1 MNRKPQIPDFNIVE
15 QCGQGGSSTV
25 WLAIDYDGIRR
36 AIRILD
42 RITPRN
48 QGRVEAEA
56 KAISLYRNVAN
67 RHENLLDILYIGKT
81 EEYLYYVTELADD
94 TGDIQSKYQPDTLA
108 WRIRNKN
115 YSKSEMLD
123 YIEAILDGVEQLHSN
138 RLAHHDLKP
147 ENILFL
153 HHRLKIG
160 DPGLSAPIPEHVHGG
175 TSGFLPPWP
184 EPNGIESDIYAIGKI
199 IYCLY
204 SKMDATEFP
213 EIPIDLKIKA
223 VADLNRIA
231 LKCCEESPEF
241 RYHSIA
247 EIRKDV
253 RALRQLPAWKK
264 VLHSV
269 NAYLSPVLGFFLLLM
284 LILYFTP
291 VVKKHLQRIPLEN
304 GRELFLNLKHS
315 IGNWNLLETFQE
327 LERLK
332 ERSPELAREPEFC
345 EFYSQLADHAEWLQV
360 YRSSGGTQ
368 FMLPNLILELDL
380 FDQPEQKEGVVQRY
394 ILLNEEIGRRPA
406 AMVLYYRFARQN
418 GKHEKAD
425 RILQMLKDFDVSGL
439 NRITVAIG
447 YVRLALYLCHEKKYD
462 DALLF
467 SLRAEKLAPYFY
479 GVYIVLF
486 QVYYLREDYPNA
498 ERAMRKLYK
507 LQPENV
513 LLPKLYALLSEKG
526 FDATF

>member
-42 RITPRN
+42 RITPRTH
-48 QGRVEAEA
+48 GRVEAEA

-94 TGDIQSKYQPDTLA
+94 AGDIQSKYQPDTLA
-108 WRIRNKN
+108 WRIQNKN

-123 YIEAILDGVEQLHSN
+123 YIESILDGVEQLHSN

-160 DPGLSAPIPEHVHGG
+160 DPGLSAPIPEPAHGG
-175 TSGFLPPWP
+175 TNGFLPPWP

-204 SKMDATEFP
+204 SRMDATEFP

-241 RYHSIA
+241 RYRCVA
-247 EIRKDV
+247 EIRKDIC
-253 RALRQLPAWKK
+253 ALRKLPAWKK

-269 NAYLSPVLGFFLLLM
+269 YAYLPPVLGSLLILM
-284 LILYFTP
+284 LILHFTP
-291 VVKKHLQRIPLEN
+291 ALKKHLQRVPLEN
-304 GRELFLNLKHS
+304 GKEQLRNLKHS
-315 IGNWNLLETFQE
+315 ISNWNLIETFQE

-332 ERSPELAREPEFC
+332 ENSLGLARDPEFS
-345 EFYSQLADHAEWLQV
+345 EFYSQLADHVEWLQV

-368 FMLPNLILELDL
+368 FLLLYSAKPFAQADINGLLKVGRI
-380 FDQPEQKEGVVQRY
+380 EQTFSTKK
-394 ILLNEEIGRRPA
+394 NEQFTQK
-406 AMVLYYRFARQN
+406 RF
-418 GKHEKAD
+418 
-425 RILQMLKDFDVSGL
+425 V
-439 NRITVAIG
+439 
-447 YVRLALYLCHEKKYD
+447 
-462 DALLF
+462 
-467 SLRAEKLAPYFY
+467 
-479 GVYIVLF
+479 
-486 QVYYLREDYPNA
+486 
-498 ERAMRKLYK
+498 
-507 LQPENV
+507 
-513 LLPKLYALLSEKG
+513 
-526 FDATF
+526 